1 MAGFRE
7 QKREEVVLRVRKERG
22 HGVLSFKHRPEDVE
36 VHTETGEWR
45 VAITFRR
52 GTATFSGRAWEP
64 EHPVAI
70 AACRLAQ
77 ATHAQIVGDEGEKYP
92 LQPGSKS

>member
-1 MAGFRE
+1 M
-7 QKREEVVLRVRKERG
+7 
-22 HGVLSFKHRPEDVE
+22 LSFKHRPEDVE